1 MRAGYLP
8 WLFDNYDAWQA
19 TIQDSR
25 YKYDMP
31 FNTFMSLYRE
41 HRDGAAPVI
50 DQSSQPVATAVSA
63 PVESVQE
70 DSEMSQI
77 LSQDEID
84 ALFSNA

>member
-31 FNTFMSLYRE
+31 FSNFMSLYKE
-41 HRDGAAPVI
+41 HRNGDVPLSPQDSTPVLEAAPAAPEPEN
-50 DQSSQPVATAVSA
+50 DDSA
-63 PVESVQE
+63 
-70 DSEMSQI
+70 MSQI

>member
-31 FNTFMSLYRE
+31 FTTFMALYRE
-41 HRDGAAPVI
+41 HRDGSAPVI
-50 DQSSQPVATAVSA
+50 DQSQPVAAVSSA
-63 PVESVQE
+63 PVESVPE